1 MAEKKLTTPI
11 MYTGNILST
20 YCMNFPLFRKQE
32 TVFSATSGER
42 KEVVKKLVTQS
53 SFKGGYHLF
62 LLISTLIV
70 TMGLLINNGSV
81 VIGGMVLA
89 PLIVPILLLAL
100 GIVSMHP
107 KSLLRAANTFFSS
120 VGLVVGV
127 ACLTTLLVERVGIGH
142 ALVPATPRIELYVL
156 IAFCSGI
163 AGAFAWVK
171 EDISTSL
178 PGVAISVS
186 LLPPLATVGIGL
198 ALDDRAMLTT
208 AGTIFV
214 ANVAGILLA
223 SILVFLFFGLSGER
237 KTEEKEIAKTDA
249 V

>member
-1 MAEKKLTTPI
+1 
-11 MYTGNILST
+11 
-20 YCMNFPLFRKQE
+20 MNFSFFRRE
-32 TVFSATSGER
+32 STVFSASSGER
-42 KEVVKKLVTQS
+42 KEVIHKLITQS
-53 SFKGGYHLF
+53 SFQGGYHLF

-70 TMGLLINNGSV
+70 TMGLLINNSSV

-100 GIVSMHP
+100 GIVSLHP
-107 KSLLRAANTFFSS
+107 KSLLRATTTFLSS

-127 ACLTTLLVERVGIGH
+127 ACLTTLLVERVGVSH
-142 ALVPATPRIELYVL
+142 VLVPATLRVDLYVL

-163 AGAFAWVK
+163 AGSFAWVK

-198 ALDDRAMLTT
+198 ALSDKEIVVA
-208 AGTIFV
+208 AGTIFT

-223 SILVFLFFGLSGER
+223 STIVFLFFGLNGEG
-237 KTEEKEIAKTDA
+237 KTEEKAIEASKA
-249 V
+249 S